1 MGQFQNSGRS
11 ESKSKRIIA
20 ALDCDNAVEVAE
32 KIGEYVHAFKVNY
45 PLVLRKGI
53 GVIGEI
59 SKFGSVIADFKIAD
73 VPHISSQIA
82 ECAFKSGAKGVIV
95 HAFVGSD
102 TVKEVVKV
110 AERYDR
116 DVYAVVELSSEGG
129 KEFMSRVAEE
139 LVKLARDAGCK
150 GIVAPA
156 TRTER
161 IRKLKKVAGDMVVIT
176 PGVGAQ
182 GGSAREAI
190 KAGAD
195 YIIVGRSIYLG
206 DPIKNVLSL
215 LESLE

>member
-1 MGQFQNSGRS
+1 MGQ
-11 ESKSKRIIA
+11 ESRIIA

-32 KIGEYVHAFKVNY
+32 KIRDYVKAFKVNY
-45 PLVLRKGI
+45 PLVLKKGT

-59 SKFGSVIADFKIAD
+59 SRFGDVIADFKIAD

-82 ECAFKSGAKGVIV
+82 ECAFNAGAKGVIV

-102 TVKEVVKV
+102 TVREVVRV
-110 AERYDR
+110 AEGYGG

-129 KEFMSRVAEE
+129 KEFMSAVAEK
-139 LVKLARDAGCK
+139 LVEVARSAGCR

-156 TRTER
+156 TRVER
-161 IRKLKKVAGDMVVIT
+161 IARMRELAGDMVIIS

-182 GGSAREAI
+182 GGDAGEAL

-195 YIIVGRSIYLG
+195 YIIVGRSIYEG
-206 DPIKNVLSL
+206 DPVKNVLSL
-215 LESLE
+215 LEKL